1 MSVPG
6 KEAERIYHAIFNKK
20 IPASIQTHFNIISKK
35 IDGRFT
41 GAEVK
46 KYYECIEKVRDL
58 EALEIAARY
67 FKKLPIL
74 TEKFNIMVYLSETL
88 PENYTVFVNEQSKCF
103 LAYILLI
110 SSLFRSGYKA
120 AKGVVIL
127 AANRI

>member
-6 KEAERIYHAIFNKK
+6 KEAEIIFHAIFNKK

-35 IDGRFT
+35 IDGRFA
-41 GAEVK
+41 GEEVK
-46 KYYECIEKVRDL
+46 KYYECIEKVHDL
-58 EALEIAARY
+58 EALEVAARY

-88 PENYTVFVNEQSKCF
+88 PENYPVFVSERNNFF

-110 SSLFRSGYKA
+110 SSLFHAGYKI
-120 AKGVVIL
+120 AKGMVLL

>member
-1 MSVPG
+1 MSIPE
-6 KEAERIYHAIFNKK
+6 KEAGRIYYTIFNKK

-35 IDGRFT
+35 IDGCFS
-41 GAEVK
+41 GEEVK

-67 FKKLPIL
+67 FNKIPVL

-88 PENYTVFVNEQSKCF
+88 PENYAVFINEQPKFF
-103 LAYILLI
+103 LACILLI
-110 SSLFRSGYKA
+110 SSLFRTGYKI

-127 AANRI
+127 TANRI